1 MKIVAVTAC
10 PAGIAHT
17 YMSAAKLEAMA
28 KELGH
33 VIKVEKQGAKGIENQ
48 INEQEIKDADAVI
61 FAVDTKV
68 KLEERFKGKIIYKC
82 SVSAPIKDAKKVI
95 ESALAK
101 EDTKVGIGTQI
112 KNHVLTGV
120 SYMIPVVIGASLIM
134 AIARVW
140 SMAYG
145 IGDIW
150 ADTHAVGGIVGFLH
164 TLDGLGGMALGLM
177 LPVFAGFISY
187 SIADKQGL
195 AAGLAGGLLAKEIG
209 AGFFGAVAAGFFAG
223 YLAKFLVEKMQFSG
237 AASGLNAILVPLV
250 SMLLTLLAVNY
261 VIGTPFIWL
270 NEGLVTFL
278 TKMSGSNAIIVAFIV
293 GAMMGSDLG
302 GPINKAAMVTAMG
315 IMESGVYEPNT
326 AAMIAIVIPTLG
338 YGIFSFIKGKQI
350 SEEFRNAGSASF
362 IMGLVGV
369 SEGAI
374 PFTLANPKF
383 LIPANMI
390 GCGVGAA
397 VAVAL
402 GAINITT
409 LSGCYGW
416 LLVQNWP
423 MYVIGIAIGALII
436 AGTAILCT
444 NSFKEA

>member
-1 MKIVAVTAC
+1 MKIVGITAC

-17 YMSAAKLEAMA
+17 YMSAAKLESVA

-33 VIKVEKQGAKGIENQ
+33 TIKVEKQGAKGIENELTA
-48 INEQEIKDADAVI
+48 NDIKEADIII

-68 KLEERFKGKIIYKC
+68 KKEERFKGRTVYQC
-82 SVSAPIKDAKKVI
+82 SVSAPIKNAKEVI
-95 ESALAK
+95 ENAIQNKK
-101 EDTKVGIGTQI
+101 ENIGIGTEI
-112 KNHVLTGV
+112 KNHILTGV

-134 AIARVW
+134 AIARV
-140 SMAYG
+140 SAMVYG

-150 ADTHAVGGIVGFLH
+150 LTDYDIGGIVGFLH
-164 TLDGLGGMALGLM
+164 VLDGLGSMALGLM
-177 LPVFAGFISY
+177 LPIFAGFIAY
-187 SIADKQGL
+187 SVADKQGL
-195 AAGLAGGLLAKEIG
+195 AAGFAGGLLAKEIG
-209 AGFFGAVAAGFFAG
+209 AGFFGALAAGLLAG
-223 YLAKFLVEKMQFSG
+223 YLAKLLVNKMQFKG
-237 AASGLNAILVPLV
+237 ALSGLTAILVPLL
-250 SMLLTLLAVNY
+250 SMLLTLLGINF
-261 VIGTPFIWL
+261 ILGMPFIWL
-270 NEGLVTFL
+270 NEALITFL
-278 TKMSGSNAIIVAFIV
+278 TNMSGSNVIVVAFIV

-315 IMESGVYEPNT
+315 LIESGVYVPNT

-338 YGIFSFIKGKQI
+338 YGVFSFIDNKNI
-350 SEEFRNAGSASF
+350 SDEFKNAGSASF

-374 PFTLANPKF
+374 PFTLANPKL

-397 VAVAL
+397 VAVGL
-402 GAINITT
+402 GALNITT

-423 MYVIGIAIGALII
+423 IYVLGIVVGTAII
-436 AGTAILCT
+436 AGAAYM
-444 NSFKEA
+444 SRQYFVEA